1 MKRPSLSNPFGW
13 GLRTAATGPNS
24 DPERIGHP
32 LLWIAIF
39 AAVIAGL
46 CFNATSLY
54 VIILVCGILAVT
66 VLIFAIPTLG
76 RGIGWVTVGYFLFST
91 TFGRL
96 APFPTIPMAG
106 YLFAGALTLAA
117 SINVIRSAK
126 GTFVVNGEPAIVA
139 LIFVLYAMVTG
150 IWSSESPDG
159 WELLRQF
166 CVLFTGPVLIL
177 VFSGPN
183 AHRGLMTTYLIFTA
197 VFGLFLFLFFRL
209 GHGNSYRVID
219 FGQNY
224 MSGALGP
231 GIILGFWT
239 FFRPDPSRLK
249 LTKILGGAAFGLGL
263 YGVLLLASRGIFLA
277 LIPTLLIVWSQT
289 IRSVRQ
295 AFVTGLLVAL
305 GVAGMFAMGLF
316 DSVIR
321 RFSSGDVSNLNSRL
335 PIWHALMDHAAK
347 GNAGQIIF
355 GFGHRAQEPIVRSVI
370 SELTSTH
377 NAYIAI
383 FFGYGIVGLIL
394 VAVTFGFALRGSNP
408 RQRSKGVLAIAL
420 TIYLVIQGAAAEMID
435 TYPFWF
441 VLAFI
446 AAVVQSS
453 DEDEIPVG
461 HKPTLE
467 PVAPTDPLQVSGT

>member
-1 MKRPSLSNPFGW
+1 V
-13 GLRTAATGPNS
+13 
-24 DPERIGHP
+24 
-32 LLWIAIF
+32 AIF

-46 CFNATSLY
+46 CFNATNLY
-54 VIILVCGILAVT
+54 VIILVCGIAAVT
-66 VLIFAIPTLG
+66 VLVFAIPTLG

-96 APFPTIPMAG
+96 APFPIIPMAG

-117 SINVIRSAK
+117 VINIIRSAK
-126 GTFVVNGEPAIVA
+126 GGFAVNGAPALAA
-139 LIFVLYAMVTG
+139 LLFVLYAMVTG
-150 IWSSESPDG
+150 IWSGETPDG

-177 VFSGPN
+177 VFSGAN
-183 AHRGLMTTYLIFTA
+183 AHRGLMLTYLLFTTI
-197 VFGLFLFLFFRL
+197 FGLFLFLFFRL
-209 GHGNSYRVID
+209 GHGNTYRVID

-239 FFRPDPSRLK
+239 FFQPDHSRLK
-249 LTKILGGAAFGLGL
+249 LTKILGGTAFSLGL

-277 LIPTLLIVWSQT
+277 LIPTLLMVWSQT
-289 IRSVRQ
+289 LRSFRQ
-295 AFVTGLLVAL
+295 AIVTGVLVVI
-305 GVAGMFAMGLF
+305 GVVGMYFSGVF

-321 RFSSGDVSNLNSRL
+321 RFSTGNVSNLNSRL
-335 PIWHALMDHAAK
+335 PIWHALMDHAGK
-347 GNAGQIIF
+347 GNPGQIIF
-355 GFGHRAQEPIVRSVI
+355 GFGHRAQEPIVRSVN
-370 SELTSTH
+370 SDLTSTH

-394 VAVTFGFALRGSNP
+394 VALAFSFALRGSNP
-408 RQRSKGVLAIAL
+408 RRRSKGVLAVAL
-420 TIYLVIQGAAAEMID
+420 TLYLVIQGAAAEMID

-453 DEDEIPVG
+453 DEEDVPAVRPESPVEPVG
-461 HKPTLE
+461 PSAALATS
-467 PVAPTDPLQVSGT
+467 SG

>member
-1 MKRPSLSNPFGW
+1 MRS
-13 GLRTAATGPNS
+13 AADAVTPT
-24 DPERIGHP
+24 PERIGHP
-32 LLWIAIF
+32 ILWVMVF

-46 CFNATSLY
+46 SFNATNLY
-54 VIILVCGILAVT
+54 VIILVCGIAAVT
-66 VLIFAIPTLG
+66 LLVFAIPTLG

-106 YLFAGALTLAA
+106 YLFAGALSLAA
-117 SINVIRSAK
+117 IINVIRSAK
-126 GTFVVNGEPAIVA
+126 GGFHVNGAPALAA

-166 CVLFTGPVLIL
+166 CVLLIGPVLIL

-183 AHRGLMTTYLIFTA
+183 AHRGLMLTYLLFTTIFG
-197 VFGLFLFLFFRL
+197 FFLFLFFRL

-224 MSGALGP
+224 MSGVLGP

-239 FFRPDPSRLK
+239 FFQPDYSRLK
-249 LTKILGGAAFGLGL
+249 LRKILGGAAFGLGL

-289 IRSVRQ
+289 LRSFRQ
-295 AFVTGLLVAL
+295 ALVTGILVVV
-305 GVAGMFAMGLF
+305 GIAGMYASGLF

-335 PIWHALMDHAAK
+335 PIWHALMDHAGK
-347 GNAGQIIF
+347 GNPGQIIF

-383 FFGYGIVGLIL
+383 LFGYGIVGLIL
-394 VAVTFGFALRGSNP
+394 VGLAFAFALRGSNP
-408 RQRSKGVLAIAL
+408 RRRSKGVLAVAL
-420 TIYLVIQGAAAEMID
+420 TLYLVIQGAAAEMID

-446 AAVVQSS
+446 AAIVQSS
-453 DEDEIPVG
+453 DADDVPGVKPESPV
-461 HKPTLE
+461 E
-467 PVAPTDPLQVSGT
+467 PNGPSAALVTGN